1 MDRRDIEEIVRN
13 EIIKSVMQTQEFL
26 VVGNWKMYKTKQEV
40 ISFLDDIANYD
51 FGEKNTVVI
60 APPSPYLYLF
70 EEKLRYSKV
79 LYGVQNLFPKE
90 NGAFTGELSYAMARD
105 FGSKYA
111 ILGHSERRNL
121 FLETDELISKKVRIC
136 VQNQIKPILC
146 IGENLSQ
153 RKNEN
158 YKQFLVNQIKEGLSR
173 ISGDELSNVVIAY
186 EPIWAIG
193 TGETAT
199 PNQVEEIHVFL
210 RNFLMD
216 EYGNEI
222 GGEIPLLYGGS
233 VKPSNVKD
241 LAIAQSVSGFL
252 IGGASL
258 DARTFIEINDILSN
272 K

>member
-1 MDRRDIEEIVRN
+1 MDRRDIEKLVR
-13 EIIKSVMQTQEFL
+13 EELVKSVLQTQEYL
-26 VVGNWKMYKTKQEV
+26 VVGNWKMNKTKHEV
-40 ISFLDDIANYD
+40 TAFLDEMVNHD
-51 FGEKNTVVI
+51 FGEKNTIVI
-60 APPSPYLYLF
+60 TPPSPYLYLF

-90 NGAFTGELSYAMARD
+90 SGAFTGELSYTTAKE

-111 ILGHSERRNL
+111 ILGHSERRDL
-121 FLETDELISKKVRIC
+121 FLECDVLISKKVRIC

-146 IGENLSQ
+146 IGENLIL
-153 RKNEN
+153 RKDGN
-158 YKQFLVNQIKEGLSR
+158 YKNHLATQIKEGLER
-173 ISGDELSNVVIAY
+173 VSGIELSQVIIAY

-199 PNQVEEIHVFL
+199 PEQVEETHMFL
-210 RNFLMD
+210 RKFLID
-216 EYGNEI
+216 EYGNDI

-241 LAIAQSVSGFL
+241 LALAQSVSGFL

-258 DARTFIEINDILSN
+258 DAQTFIEISDILN
-272 K
+272 G